1 MKKSI
6 KAPFEIVMVI
16 IKRGLAEEASE
27 FLKKHSSNFHLISMA
42 EGTAES
48 EVMEF
53 FGFGMSEREVL
64 FGLID
69 CTESKR
75 TLDMLGAKF
84 NFETPANGI
93 ALTLP
98 ITSATNIMLEM
109 AVSGLSTGGEDGK

>member
-6 KAPFEIVMVI
+6 KAPFEILVVI
-16 IKRGLAEEASE
+16 IKRGLAEKASE
-27 FLKKHSSNFHLISMA
+27 FLKRHSSNFHLISMA

-48 EVMEF
+48 EIMEF

-69 CTESKR
+69 ATESKH

-84 NFETPANGI
+84 DFETPANGI

-98 ITSATNIMLEM
+98 LTSATNVMMEM
-109 AVSGLSTGGEDGK
+109 AVKGLISGGEDGE

>member
-6 KAPFEIVMVI
+6 KAPFEILVVI
-16 IKRGLAEEASE
+16 IRRGLAEKASE

-48 EVMEF
+48 EIVEF

-69 CTESKR
+69 ATESKH

-84 NFETPANGI
+84 DFETPANGI

-98 ITSATNIMLEM
+98 LKSATNVMMEM
-109 AVSGLSTGGEDGK
+109 AIKDLITGGKNGK

>member
-6 KAPFEIVMVI
+6 KAPFEILVVI
-16 IKRGLAEEASE
+16 IKRGLAEKASE
-27 FLKKHSSNFHLISMA
+27 FLKRYSSNFHLISMA

-48 EVMEF
+48 EIMEF

-69 CTESKR
+69 ATESKH

-84 NFETPANGI
+84 DFESPANGI

-98 ITSATNIMLEM
+98 LTSATNVMMEM
-109 AVSGLSTGGEDGK
+109 AVKGLISGGKDGE

>member
-1 MKKSI
+1 MKKTI
-6 KAPFEIVMVI
+6 KAPFEILMVI
-16 IKRGLAEEASE
+16 IKRGMAEAASE

-48 EVMEF
+48 EIMEF

-69 CTESKR
+69 SSQSER
-75 TLDMLGAKF
+75 VLDMLGAKF

-98 ITSATNIMLEM
+98 LTTATNIMLEK
-109 AVSGLSTGGEDGK
+109 AEKGLMGEEDGE

>member
-6 KAPFEIVMVI
+6 KAPFEILVVI
-16 IKRGLAEEASE
+16 IKRGLAEKASE
-27 FLKKHSSNFHLISMA
+27 FLKRHSSNFHLISMA

-48 EVMEF
+48 EIMEF

-69 CTESKR
+69 ATESKH

-84 NFETPANGI
+84 DFETPTNGI

-98 ITSATNIMLEM
+98 LTSATNVMMEM
-109 AVSGLSTGGEDGK
+109 AVKGLISGGEDGE

>member
-1 MKKSI
+1 
-6 KAPFEIVMVI
+6 MVI
-16 IKRGLAEEASE
+16 IKRGLAEDVSE
-27 FLKKHSSNFHLISMA
+27 YLKKHSSNFHLISMA

-53 FGFGMSEREVL
+53 FGFGISEREVL

-69 CTESKR
+69 SDEAKR

-84 NFETPANGI
+84 DFETPANGI

-98 ITSATNIMLEM
+98 LSSATNVMLEM
-109 AVSGLSTGGEDGK
+109 AVSGLNFGGEDGK